1 MSRVRE
7 RVRNREARSL
17 WRRVGL
23 VALLLIGTLSVPGGL
38 ALGASFQGIGTLLG
52 DVVSVARGISGDG
65 QYVVGASDDQAIR
78 WHNGTMI
85 GLGMLGCPIVPS
97 SEAFGVSQN
106 GAYVVGGSCN
116 DGFIWTETGG
126 MQALSTHAGQVG
138 SWWANAVSSQ
148 GYIVAGINDAED
160 AFAWSSADGVI
171 SLGTLA
177 GHDRAEAKGVHWIPP
192 FPPIN
197 PIGLA
202 TVVGTSANTTTGA
215 FQAFKWDSSSQLMQ
229 GLGFLP
235 GDTRSGANAISRN
248 GSTVVGWSR
257 QSGGSS
263 KPVRWVSG
271 VIEEIPTGLSSGCE
285 AKAVSSNGAVVVGS
299 CGLGLAWIWDSLHGF
314 RNMVTLLTK
323 GFGLNLT
330 GWNLSEATGVSDDG
344 NRIVGY
350 ALLNPALNT
359 EGWIA
364 DVAIPNDAEG
374 NAESIGSGQTEGS
387 LATATPDGSD
397 SCNGTGSPDIWYRYT
412 APEAGVLR
420 LDTCGTNDIDG
431 MDQSTDT
438 ILSLHS
444 GDGSIEYGCND
455 DWYSSAD
462 PERCAGVDTGFAR
475 DSYLER
481 PLDAGESVLIR
492 VARYPGSPDLRVLA
506 NLELDTGPVIEGV
519 WPNTP
524 ATGQWVSIF
533 VFGSNFDTAPGG
545 TQVTLNGTPQSLVQV
560 TTGEMLIVRTY
571 FTSSLCGPVTVTTS
585 KGTATSPIDLC
596 WGAAPLEVTGIWPSV
611 VTEGQWASVFV
622 FGFGFDASP
631 GGTQV
636 LINGIAQSLVQ
647 VVTPD
652 MLVVRTLATN
662 AMNGPITV
670 TTSAGTV
677 TSTQSLIVKP
687 AP

>member
-1 MSRVRE
+1 MSTVRE
-7 RVRNREARSL
+7 WVRNRYVSSVWL
-17 WRRVGL
+17 CTV
-23 VALLLIGTLSVPGGL
+23 VVLLLTGTLSVPGGP
-38 ALGASFQGIGTLLG
+38 ALGASFQGIGTLPG
-52 DVVSVARGISGDG
+52 DGVSVAYGISGDG

-78 WHNGTMI
+78 WHDGTMT
-85 GLGMLGCPIVPS
+85 GLGMLGCPIPS
-97 SEAFGVSQN
+97 WSQAFGVSQN
-106 GAYVVGGSCN
+106 GAHVVGGSCN
-116 DGFIWTETGG
+116 DGFIWTQTTG
-126 MQALSTHAGQVG
+126 MQALSTKVGQVG

-148 GYIVAGINDAED
+148 GDIVVGINDAED

-171 SLGTLA
+171 SLGTLP
-177 GHDRAEAKGVHWIPP
+177 GHDRAEGKGGHYSPP
-192 FPPIN
+192 FPPWF
-197 PIGLA
+197 PGLV

-229 GLGFLP
+229 GLGYLP
-235 GDTRSGANAISRN
+235 GDARSGANAISRN
-248 GSTVVGWSR
+248 ASTIVGWSR
-257 QSGGSS
+257 TASGSS

-271 VIEEIPTGLSSGCE
+271 VIEEIPTGSIIGCE
-285 AKAVSSNGAVVVGS
+285 AKAVSGDGSVVVGS
-299 CGLGLAWIWDSLHGF
+299 CGLGVAWIWDSLHGF

-330 GWNLSEATGVSDDG
+330 DWTLSEATGVSDDG
-344 NRIVGY
+344 SRIVGY
-350 ALLNPALNT
+350 ALYNPEGDT

-374 NAESIGSGQTEGS
+374 NAQSIGAGQTSGS

-397 SCNGTGSPDIWYRYT
+397 SCGGTGSPDIWYRYT
-412 APEAGVLR
+412 APASGVLR

-431 MDQSTDT
+431 TDLSTDT
-438 ILSLHS
+438 ILSLYS
-444 GDGSIEYGCND
+444 SDGSIEYGCND
-455 DWYSSAD
+455 DWFSSAD
-462 PERCAGVDTGFAR
+462 PGRCSGVDTGFAR

-492 VARYPGSPDLRVLA
+492 VARYPGSPALRVLA
-506 NLELDTGPVIEGV
+506 NLELDTGPIIEGV

-533 VFGSNFDTAPGG
+533 VFGSNFDTSPAG
-545 TQVTLNGTPQSLVQV
+545 TQVALNGTPQSLVQV
-560 TTGEMLIVRTY
+560 TTGEMLIVRTF

-585 KGTATSPIDLC
+585 EGTATSPIDLC
-596 WGAAPLEVTGIWPSV
+596 WGAAPLEITGIWPSV
-611 VTEGQWASVFV
+611 VTEGQWVSVFV
-622 FGFGFDASP
+622 FGFGFDTSS

-636 LINGIAQSLVQ
+636 SINGIPQSLVQ

-662 AMNGPITV
+662 SMSGPVTV